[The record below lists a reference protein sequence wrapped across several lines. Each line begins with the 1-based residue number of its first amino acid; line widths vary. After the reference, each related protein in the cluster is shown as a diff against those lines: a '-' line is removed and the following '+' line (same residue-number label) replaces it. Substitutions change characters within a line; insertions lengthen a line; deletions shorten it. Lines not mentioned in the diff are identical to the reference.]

1 MVREALADAGLT
13 LADVDGVCHHASSMA
28 FAEYLEIAP
37 TFTDSTNTGG
47 SSFEGHVEH
56 APAAIAAGVCDVVI
70 GGGGAPPKSD
80 PRRDPGRRPPPGGG
94 GGRGGKGGGG

>member
-1 MVREALADAGLT
+1 MVRSTSISSRSSSSGSRSRAAFAAGAGAAAPTGQLDLHGRALEAAMVREALADAGLT

-47 SSFEGHVEH
+47 SSFEVHVEH
-56 APAAIAAGVCDVVI
+56 AA
-70 GGGGAPPKSD
+70 
-80 PRRDPGRRPPPGGG
+80 
-94 GGRGGKGGGG
+94 